1 MQKITVA
8 DEAIVRKN
16 NMRIFPWYKMLA
28 WDLIFFYSIV
38 FLFLVDV
45 KGLTPAQVIITD
57 AFYPLFKFILQP
69 FGTIIS
75 NKLGKRKGIIFG
87 NIMVCIYLVA
97 LMSAKDFYGV
107 VIATAFCSLG
117 FVIKNL
123 CETNFLYES
132 VPHCKNRGEIFG
144 KIDGRGFFLFYV
156 FDGMTSLLTGFTY
169 VINPYYPI
177 VISLILNLICVFLST
192 RLQEIPKTS
201 TEKLRE
207 KSTKTIIG
215 TLSEFFRDFRY
226 GFRYVLKSNRLR
238 SLVMIYS
245 VFYGILV
252 LTLSLRRSLLNELEV
267 SAEYFGIIFAVMG
280 FIAAIFATAS
290 NWFNKTF
297 KNRTLTVLTVP
308 YCVSCILLGIIV
320 ILGIDTKIAMPIIL
334 GLFALQYVIRG
345 PFYTIIKRYFNNFS
359 TTKARNR
366 IYSITTFFESLVA
379 AVITILGA
387 LVVEYMNSSYSFL
400 IIGGISLVLI
410 ILILDYMKPRVG
422 LKPEEYK
429 RSEIEMLNLK

>member
-16 NMRIFPWYKMLA
+16 NMKIFPWYKMLA

-87 NIMVCIYLVA
+87 NIMVCIYLVL
-97 LMSAKDFYGV
+97 LMLAQDFYGV
-107 VIATAFCSLG
+107 AFATAFCSFG

-144 KIDGRGFFLFYV
+144 KLDGRGFFLFYV
-156 FDGMTSLLTGFTY
+156 FDGITSLLTGFTY

-192 RLQEIPKTS
+192 RLQEIPKS
-201 TEKLRE
+201 NLEKLKE
-207 KSTKTIIG
+207 KSTKTIFG
-215 TLSEFFRDFRY
+215 TFAEFFRDFRY

-297 KNRTLTVLTVP
+297 KNKTLTVLTIP
-308 YCVSCILLGIIV
+308 YCISCILLGIIV
-320 ILGIDTKIAMPIIL
+320 ILGIDLKIAMPIIL

-387 LVVEYMNSSYSFL
+387 LVVEYMDSSYSFL

-410 ILILDYMKPRVG
+410 ILILDYMKTRVG